1 MPAASADEKVL
12 RHIVMYKFKDDVT
25 PAQLKEVID
34 AFAMLPKK
42 VDTII
47 GFEHGTNVS
56 KEGKSEGF
64 THVFVVT
71 FKNEADLAAYLVHPA
86 TRGICQSRRQP
97 ARQGRRFRLLG
108 RAVAVG
114 WALPTMTIAW
124 ALPSIAL
131 NHHERWAQPTL
142 LLKAGENA
150 CPTWAF
156 RGGQAGGSLPE
167 SAVPGG
173 RFACRFAG

>member
-1 MPAASADEKVL
+1 MFLRRIAAALILWLLGASISMPASAADKVL
-12 RHIVMYKFKDDVT
+12 CHIVMYKFKDDVT

-34 AFAMLPKK
+34 AFAALPKK

-86 TRGICQSRRQP
+86 
-97 ARQGRRFRLLG
+97 
-108 RAVAVG
+108 
-114 WALPTMTIAW
+114 
-124 ALPSIAL
+124 
-131 NHHERWAQPTL
+131 HEAYVKVVRDLREKVVVFDYWV
-142 LLKAGENA
+142 KK
-150 CPTWAF
+150 
-156 RGGQAGGSLPE
+156 
-167 SAVPGG
+167 
-173 RFACRFAG
+173 